1 MYNLRELIQ
10 CSQHHQAFSSPR
22 KRQPLASSTSCTPKQ
37 SPVLAGSY
45 VVRKEPSTSL
55 TAAQEQSWQA
65 HRLSAEVLSESNS
78 FSSTKSTQEDSIID
92 PNISY
97 GLMILKCFLYI

>member
-1 MYNLRELIQ
+1 MYNLRELVQ

-78 FSSTKSTQEDSIID
+78 FSSHPQSQHRRTVSLILIF
-92 PNISY
+92 PM
-97 GLMILKCFLYI
+97 GL